1 MIGTTTS
8 GGAAASADHM
18 ARVVHDLHGPLT
30 VIRGMCATLLRDEPA
45 RDRRR
50 ALALI
55 DSEVLRV
62 ADGLRDL
69 TRAVPVGDP
78 PAPGCDLAEVVR
90 SAVRRF
96 GPVAVAGGRRVVAR
110 GRRGPLPVAAP
121 SDALA
126 RVLDNLMC
134 NALRHA
140 AEGGVVVVGTRLRGG
155 VAEVHVRDDGP
166 GVPAGDRERIFRPGE
181 RGSAPRG
188 AGHGLGLAIA
198 RDIAEAHGGRLTL
211 DAVGSGAC
219 FRLAL
224 PLRRADADPGPRA
237 A

>member
-8 GGAAASADHM
+8 PGAVAPADHL

-55 DSEVLRV
+55 DAEVLRV

-69 TRAVPVGDP
+69 SRTPVGDP

-90 SAVRRF
+90 AAVRRF
-96 GPVAVAGGRRVVAR
+96 GPVAESGGRRVVAR

-121 SDALA
+121 PAALA
-126 RVLDNLMC
+126 RVLDNLLW

-140 AEGGVVVVGTRLRGG
+140 ADGGVVVVGARVRRG

-166 GVPAGDRERIFRPGE
+166 GVPAGDRERIFLPGD

-198 RDIAEAHGGRLTL
+198 REIAEAHGGRLTL

-224 PLRRADADPGPRA
+224 PLRSDADPGPRA